1 MPATEIT
8 SLPPL
13 LPVELRIY
21 ISECLLDILP
31 LLHIAKLAP
40 LSKCV
45 YSQVM
50 PLLYRDLVLNR
61 RNCEAFFYGL
71 KSQPYKGEREEWYK
85 PSIDP
90 SSSQSTAARTLKLFF
105 LSTSVTIQ
113 DVDAL
118 FVCFTPL
125 RLIFGSFK
133 LPAPPEGSWGPSIG
147 EWPVLFRNA
156 GREKGGLTWGSDLI
170 ESVQAGLTRDL
181 RYRGMADWSLLPY
194 LTAERTE
201 SMTFV
206 ALPSEWSTS
215 LVYFVTHVLP
225 SGRVKK
231 VVFGECEPGSVELDS
246 TEFGKHTFMEEVEI
260 FIPTRTSLSRSEVFE
275 GCVHAVRNLA
285 QSRKS
290 LRTITS
296 HNYPLDTAEKGDDE
310 ADRLLVAAERGGEG
324 VLEMRLEDI
333 EIVLYRALPP
343 D

>member
-21 ISECLLDILP
+21 IFECFLDILP
-31 LLHIAKLAP
+31 LSHIAKLAP

-45 YSQVM
+45 YSRVT

-61 RNCEAFFYGL
+61 RNCEAFFYGFKGEL
-71 KSQPYKGEREEWYK
+71 YEGEREEWYK

-118 FVCFTPL
+118 FACFTVL

-133 LPAPPEGSWGPSIG
+133 LPAPPEGSQGPSIG
-147 EWPVLFRNA
+147 EWPVLFHNA

-170 ESVQAGLTRDL
+170 KSVQAGLTHDP

-194 LTAERTE
+194 LTAKKTE

-206 ALPSEWSTS
+206 GLPSEWSTA
-215 LVYFVTHVLP
+215 LVYFVTHVLA
-225 SGRVKK
+225 SGRVRK
-231 VVFGECEPGSVELDS
+231 VEFRKCEPGSVELDN
-246 TEFGKHTFMEEVEI
+246 TEIGKHTFVEEVEI
-260 FIPTRTSLSRSEVFE
+260 FIPTKRSLSRSEVFE
-275 GCVHAVRNLA
+275 GCVHAVRNLV
-285 QSRKS
+285 QSSKS
-290 LRTITS
+290 LHTITFY
-296 HNYPLDTAEKGDDE
+296 NYPLDPAEKGDDE
-310 ADRLLVAAERGGEG
+310 ADRLLGAAEHGGED
-324 VLEMRLEDI
+324 VIEMRLEGI
-333 EIVLYRALPP
+333 EIIL